1 MTICNRLKLAK
12 MEIGLKRFEEIKQ
25 DIKRISARNPHELM
39 RATEVSFIRDC
50 AEMAARASLFREES
64 RWGLYHYR
72 ADFLKNNSDWFCHAH
87 LKKMNTAT
95 WSVSKANR
103 ALCGSD

>member
-1 MTICNRLKLAK
+1 MQ
-12 MEIGLKRFEEIKQ
+12 IGLKRFEEIKQ

-39 RATEVSFIRDC
+39 RAAEVSFIRDC
-50 AEMAARASLFREES
+50 AEMAARASLFREKAAGDCTTIEQIS
-64 RWGLYHYR
+64 
-72 ADFLKNNSDWFCHAH
+72 LKNNSDWFCHAH
-87 LKKMNTAT
+87 LKKMNTAI